1 MIKKLPVGSKKEART
16 NLRFVPK
23 NGLRRSSM
31 ISMPPYGGGRR
42 GNDSKHT
49 KTGTSF
55 SADGKGK
62 LDEPERHLG
71 L

>member
-1 MIKKLPVGSKKEART
+1 MIL
-16 NLRFVPK
+16 
-23 NGLRRSSM
+23 
-31 ISMPPYGGGRR
+31 MPPYGGGRR
-42 GNDSKHT
+42 GYDSKHT

-62 LDEPERHLG
+62 LDEPERHLE